1 VVVRSSSRKEHLVEL
16 LKRAHLTVNATVAST
31 SQPPDQQEGSAA
43 DIAKHPLDSNELV
56 CDSWAAEVYASPD
69 ESESSVVLQTE
80 LRLSHPERQMYRPAV
95 QITCSLFIP
104 RHSGYTHAQ
113 ATEDYMAS
121 GVPLPENLLQ
131 GLQNSPAFAET
142 NIQLPANRIQKVVPR
157 SKVAAPEIR
166 PVRAISRQIAVVPA
180 IAVRL
185 ARSTIDHQTLVSL
198 EIEVLKWSNRG
209 MVLEE
214 VTESKRYEKHRP
226 LHDIKLPQNM
236 AVADKTTVIFR
247 LDSTK
252 YMELHVN
259 ARALLSDDCSPR
271 LSIQRSIFPQPLT
284 GQPSRVSLTRHWQ
297 RPTSQVSRPT
307 SMAIPDKGMTF
318 SLSAPSRVD
327 AGETFKLDILVV
339 NRSVKKRRLAILAV
353 TESHKA
359 SSTAKRF
366 SKHSSQPA
374 WDGASNIAR
383 PIVDENTLY
392 KAQNGQSR
400 HATRAEIV
408 SLTADAKVGPLAP
421 GACHDVQLEFLA
433 LSSGVVG
440 LEALTILDL
449 DSRETVH
456 ITELPDV
463 VAVEEHESQ

>member
-1 VVVRSSSRKEHLVEL
+1 MVVRSSSSKEHLVEL
-16 LKRAHLTVNATVAST
+16 LKLAYLTVNANAAST
-31 SQPPDQQEGSAA
+31 GHPPDQQEGGAV
-43 DIAKHPLDSNELV
+43 DNTKHSLDGQELV
-56 CDSWAAEVYASPD
+56 CDIWATEVYSSPD
-69 ESESSVVLQTE
+69 ESASSAVLSTE
-80 LRLSHPERQMYRPAV
+80 LRLRHPERQMYRPAA
-95 QITCSLFIP
+95 QITCSMFIP
-104 RHSGYTHAQ
+104 WHNDEIQSQ

-131 GLQNSPAFAET
+131 GLQNSPAFAAT

-157 SKVAAPEIR
+157 SKIAAPEIR
-166 PVRAISRQIAVVPA
+166 PIRGISRQIAIVPA

-185 ARSTIDHQTLVSL
+185 ARSMIGHQTLISL
-198 EIEVLKWSNRG
+198 EIEALKWSNLG
-209 MVLEE
+209 VVLEE
-214 VTESKRYEKHRP
+214 VTENRMHEKHGP
-226 LHDIKLPQNM
+226 LHNVKLPQNM

-247 LDSTK
+247 LDSANHT
-252 YMELHVN
+252 ELHIN
-259 ARALLSDDCSPR
+259 ARALLSDECSPR
-271 LSIQRSIFPQPLT
+271 LSIQRSVFPGPHT
-284 GQPSRVSLTRHWQ
+284 GQPSRVNLTRHWQ

-318 SLSAPSRVD
+318 SLSAPSRVN
-327 AGETFKLDILVV
+327 AGDTFKLDILVV

-353 TESHKA
+353 TESHKT

-366 SKHSSQPA
+366 SKQQSLP
-374 WDGASNIAR
+374 ASNETTDIAR
-383 PIVDENTLY
+383 PIVDENILY
-392 KAQNGQSR
+392 RAQNGQSR
-400 HATRAEIV
+400 HATQAEIV
-408 SLTADAKVGPLAP
+408 GLTADAKVGPLAP

-463 VAVEEHESQ
+463 VAVQEQESE